1 MKRAPRSRQRH
12 DLYAKY
18 HDCDSEISDLLGE
31 CGLIR
36 LGRANWKKLSE
47 YHRRSR
53 VEAKMRCLKLLGE
66 RIMARD
72 FDRQDAEV
80 QIRIALMNRFTSLG
94 TPQTVR
100 MRWHKPGKRYLRS
113 QSE

>member
-1 MKRAPRSRQRH
+1 
-12 DLYAKY
+12 
-18 HDCDSEISDLLGE
+18 
-31 CGLIR
+31 
-36 LGRANWKKLSE
+36 
-47 YHRRSR
+47 
-53 VEAKMRCLKLLGE
+53 
-66 RIMARD
+66 MARD

>member
-1 MKRAPRSRQRH
+1 MFLKPGQGLTSSAPSSHDRSQPFIQSH
-12 DLYAKY
+12 
-18 HDCDSEISDLLGE
+18 
-31 CGLIR
+31 LIR